1 MEFEHGITYLELT
14 PSEFWELTP
23 AEFYAMAEGY
33 SKRNL
38 KRKNELTELAW
49 STAYLSRVKEMPELE
64 NILIKDLKPV
74 KEQTDEDM
82 LTVVKSLNAAFGG
95 EVVYQ

>member
-23 AEFYAMAEGY
+23 AEFYAMADGF
-33 SKRNL
+33 SKRQ
-38 KRKNELTELAW
+38 KQRTNELIYLAW
-49 STAYLSRVKEMPELE
+49 NTAALTRIEKMPEL
-64 NILIKDLKPV
+64 KDLYETVEPK
-74 KEQTDEDM
+74 KEQTDDDM
-82 LTVVKSLNAAFGG
+82 LTVAKSLNAAFGG

>member
-1 MEFEHGITYLELT
+1 MEFEHGVTYLELT

-23 AEFYAMAEGY
+23 AEFYAMAEGFAKR
-33 SKRNL
+33 KRN
-38 KRKNELTELAW
+38 RNNELIYLAW
-49 STAYLSRVKEMPELE
+49 NTAALTRVEKMPDL
-64 NILIKDLKPV
+64 KDLYEAEPK

-82 LTVVKSLNAAFGG
+82 LAVVKSLNAAFGG